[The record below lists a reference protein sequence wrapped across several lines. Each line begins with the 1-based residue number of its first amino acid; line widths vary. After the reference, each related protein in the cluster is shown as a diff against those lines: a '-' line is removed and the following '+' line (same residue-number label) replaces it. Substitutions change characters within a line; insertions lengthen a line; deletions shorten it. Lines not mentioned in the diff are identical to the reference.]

1 MITMKFLMGVEKS
14 YKHYKRLLHSK
25 GINRRTKMIL
35 SEKHNALRQIIIFL
49 YGDFLDNTTIHNQRC
64 VEIFQMNKFS
74 ILESALDLNLQEHTL
89 RQILTN
95 VDLQMMVVIGKS
107 TLDKINGARTVWDI
121 RKAMR
126 GFNKVLNRFRY
137 SA

>member
-1 MITMKFLMGVEKS
+1 
-14 YKHYKRLLHSK
+14 
-25 GINRRTKMIL
+25 
-35 SEKHNALRQIIIFL
+35 
-49 YGDFLDNTTIHNQRC
+49 
-64 VEIFQMNKFS
+64 MNKFS